1 MEAIKVKNQ
10 SRTER
15 HQRAAEDEEAFK
27 EAEQARKAIDTQ
39 TRVQTRKK
47 KSEIDKRRKELEYVV
62 LLSPTI
68 LCVMRFIS
76 VNLSNV
82 S

>member
-1 MEAIKVKNQ
+1 MEAIKLKNL

-47 KSEIDKRRKELEYVV
+47 KAETDKRRKELEYVV
-62 LLSPTI
+62 LL
-68 LCVMRFIS
+68 IS
-76 VNLSNV
+76 NSCFRKLFFFRSTF
-82 S
+82 